1 VHLRLLPHRVST
13 LDELLGSASWC
24 LAPPH
29 MLYQRVSS
37 QCIVEHAAV
46 WPALG
51 ASPGMQQLVCGCR
64 CRPDLAKGPE
74 EWNPM
79 VAAVLVAV
87 AGLFKYLADEY
98 PPDLPDYD
106 PV

>member
-1 VHLRLLPHRVST
+1 MNSRHVHPDVYWQHTCCGQQV
-13 LDELLGSASWC
+13 D
-24 LAPPH
+24 
-29 MLYQRVSS
+29 S
-37 QCIVEHAAV
+37 QFAMGHAAV
-46 WPALG
+46 LPALG
-51 ASPGMQQLVCGCR
+51 TTPRVQQLGGCR

>member
-1 VHLRLLPHRVST
+1 MLLS
-13 LDELLGSASWC
+13 C
-24 LAPPH
+24 
-29 MLYQRVSS
+29 
-37 QCIVEHAAV
+37 C
-46 WPALG
+46 
-51 ASPGMQQLVCGCR
+51 C

>member
-1 VHLRLLPHRVST
+1 VGQYRTMIWHALCTLPGV
-13 LDELLGSASWC
+13 
-24 LAPPH
+24 
-29 MLYQRVSS
+29 
-37 QCIVEHAAV
+37 
-46 WPALG
+46 
-51 ASPGMQQLVCGCR
+51 QQSFQCR

>member
-1 VHLRLLPHRVST
+1 MAYAPHAT
-13 LDELLGSASWC
+13 PGA
-24 LAPPH
+24 
-29 MLYQRVSS
+29 Q
-37 QCIVEHAAV
+37 QCVE
-46 WPALG
+46 
-51 ASPGMQQLVCGCR
+51 CC
-64 CRPDLAKGPE
+64 CRPDLAKGAE